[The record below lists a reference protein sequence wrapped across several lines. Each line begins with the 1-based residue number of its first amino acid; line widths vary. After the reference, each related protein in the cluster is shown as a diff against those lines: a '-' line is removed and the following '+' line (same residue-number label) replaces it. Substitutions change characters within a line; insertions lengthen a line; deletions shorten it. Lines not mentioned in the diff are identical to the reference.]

1 MDEDEVEAQTLDV
14 SDSIGTDESDGEQM
28 SPVDISE
35 APAPQT
41 GRRKPGK
48 AAASKAAAPKPRTA
62 KYPAAPAPASATGR
76 QPVKAPRAAP
86 AARPTRP
93 GPSAEVS
100 EYRTT
105 AEMLKLVSDA
115 TRLSIVDML
124 REGPLNVGEIC
135 DRLEV
140 QSQPA
145 VSHHIALL
153 RHGRVIIPS
162 RQGKNNYYSLTPE
175 YGNTLA
181 RLVAGLMAS

>member
-115 TRLSIVDML
+115 TR
-124 REGPLNVGEIC
+124 GPLNVGEIC

>member
-1 MDEDEVEAQTLDV
+1 MDEDEVEAQSLDN
-14 SDSIGTDESDGEQM
+14 SDSIGTDESEEEQM

-48 AAASKAAAPKPRTA
+48 AAANKAAAPKPRTA
-62 KYPAAPAPASATGR
+62 KYPAAPAPAPAARPGR
-76 QPVKAPRAAP
+76 QPVKGAAP

-93 GPSAEVS
+93 GPPAEVS
-100 EYRTT
+100 EYRIT

-135 DRLEV
+135 DRLEL

-145 VSHHIALL
+145 VSHHLALL

-175 YGNTLA
+175 HGNTLA